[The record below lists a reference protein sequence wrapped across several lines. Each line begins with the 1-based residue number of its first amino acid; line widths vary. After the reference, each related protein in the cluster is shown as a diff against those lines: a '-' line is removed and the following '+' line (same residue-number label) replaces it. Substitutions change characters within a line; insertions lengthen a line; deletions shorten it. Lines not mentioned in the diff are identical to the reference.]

1 MSIMDK
7 VTLRASSEADDD
19 FVNMLTRSVMKRYVE
34 ATWESTKDR
43 ERYYEKNQFQQSK
56 TKIIQCN
63 GIDIGRITT
72 TCLPDRIIIDGIH
85 IVADFQGKGIGRQL
99 INRIIDDA
107 NIKGIPVELILLKTN
122 PVKKLYDD
130 LGFHL
135 YREDMN
141 RYYMSTAINQ

>member
-7 VTLRASSEADDD
+7 VTLRASSDADND
-19 FVNMLTRSVMKRYVE
+19 FVNILTRSVMKRYVE

-43 ERYYEKNQFQQSK
+43 ERYYLKNRFRQPT

-63 GIDIGRITT
+63 GKDIGRITT

-99 INRIIDDA
+99 ITRIIEDA
-107 NIKGIPVELILLKTN
+107 NKKGIPVELILLKTN
-122 PVKKLYDD
+122 PVKKLYDY
-130 LGFHL
+130 LGFHTCK
-135 YREDMN
+135 EDVN
-141 RYYMSTAINQ
+141 RYYMSTAV